1 MHRCTH
7 SAAGGTIH
15 RLKPGLATVCSR
27 SRNDNKAMVQILP
40 SNSPIFCVV
49 LSADQRKLIRV
60 RMRKQ
65 KMRLPFYQAGKR
77 NRFIAIGNR
86 WFVQWPR
93 GGYAA
98 GNNPPGA
105 RARASSISEATPG

>member
-1 MHRCTH
+1 MH
-7 SAAGGTIH
+7 
-15 RLKPGLATVCSR
+15 
-27 SRNDNKAMVQILP
+27 
-40 SNSPIFCVV
+40 
-49 LSADQRKLIRV
+49 
-60 RMRKQ
+60 KQ
-65 KMRLPFYQAGKR
+65 KLRLPLYQAGKR

-86 WFVQWPR
+86 WFVLPREAR